1 MNEVRD
7 AAGHAVA
14 MTGMAKAF
22 GGVVALEHVDFFVV
36 KGEIHALLG
45 GNGAGKSTILKM
57 LSGVHKPDSGEI
69 RVNGVKLE
77 EHTPEAARRL
87 GIAMIFQEM
96 SLIPSLTVA
105 QNIFLTRE
113 PKAGIGLLDD
123 ATALK
128 KARVLLEE
136 IGVNLDPRRRVEN
149 LSSGQRQLTE
159 IAKALSQQASV
170 LIMDEPTSTLSAAE
184 IEHLFEFLDKLKRS
198 HASIIYVSHRMEEIR
213 RISDRVTVLRNGRNV
228 MTKAVAETTLDEI
241 VEEIVGKKI
250 GAFERVARETTPGV
264 EVVRCTNL
272 TAKPTPVEANLTI
285 RGGEVVGIA
294 GLMGSGRTSLAKTIF
309 GLRPI
314 AAGEVRLKD
323 RLVKI
328 TSPPGA
334 MEARIAMIP
343 EDRLTQGLV
352 LEHSVADNMTL
363 PIIDRMS
370 RLGFVNKPKEKEVVA
385 DYINKLR
392 VKTAS
397 PQKSVRTLSGGNAQ
411 KVVLAKWLAT
421 DPLFLI
427 LDEPTAGVDIGSKT
441 EIVDIIRNF
450 ADRGRAVLVISSE
463 PAELLALSDRILV
476 MAGGRIV
483 REISSEEIEEWA
495 AGSTDTT
502 HRISLMEAGL
512 QVAIQEANS

>member
-1 MNEVRD
+1 MSLQRFHDAQADAQSGYEAALAEMRAGRKRKHWIWYIFPQLAGLGRSGVAQYYGIRD
-7 AAGHAVA
+7 LEEACEYLRDPILRARYDEITAAVA
-14 MTGMAKAF
+14 EQLEAGVPLERLM
-22 GGVVALEHVDFFVV
+22 GGSIDALKLASSVTLFSAAASRLPDEASS
-36 KGEIHALLG
+36 AL
-45 GNGAGKSTILKM
+45 
-57 LSGVHKPDSGEI
+57 
-69 RVNGVKLE
+69 
-77 EHTPEAARRL
+77 ARRC
-87 GIAMIFQEM
+87 
-96 SLIPSLTVA
+96 
-105 QNIFLTRE
+105 
-113 PKAGIGLLDD
+113 D
-123 ATALK
+123 AILRITASQGYP
-128 KARVLLEE
+128 ACAFTTEQ
-136 IGVNLDPRRRVEN
+136 
-149 LSSGQRQLTE
+149 LS
-159 IAKALSQQASV
+159 
-170 LIMDEPTSTLSAAE
+170 
-184 IEHLFEFLDKLKRS
+184 HKLKRS

-285 RGGEVVGIA
+285 RGGEIVGIA

-328 TSPPGA
+328 TSPPDA

-385 DYINKLR
+385 DYIKRLR

-441 EIVDIIRNF
+441 EIVDIIRSF